1 MAVVC
6 RCEDHGPSAQTL
18 TGSYQVVMCVGRAA
32 RESDSFS
39 SFLCLGGGGIA
50 AHEPD
55 DRQQVQYERTDP
67 IDHLTAHTLSA
78 ELPVTC
84 DQERAY

>member
-32 RESDSFS
+32 RESDPTTDSRYNTS
-39 SFLCLGGGGIA
+39 
-50 AHEPD
+50 
-55 DRQQVQYERTDP
+55 ERTR
-67 IDHLTAHTLSA
+67 LTISRLTRCQPNFL
-78 ELPVTC
+78 
-84 DQERAY
+84 